1 MKRSE
6 INTLLRQAKALFC
19 EHCFALPPFAEWTPE
34 HWRGL
39 GAEADEIRHCGLG
52 WDLTDFGGGDF
63 HQTGLLLFTLRNG
76 HAAHRTGKRYAEKI
90 MIVEPGQVTPW
101 HFHEAKMEDIINR
114 GGGKLFIQVRNI
126 EPDNRLADNQ
136 VTVLLDGM
144 RRTVPAGTT
153 LVLNQGQS
161 ITITR
166 RLAHQFWGDP
176 SSGKVLVGEVS
187 DVNND
192 HTDNYF
198 LPPVGRFPVIEEDE
212 APLHLLCHEYPQT
225 CRI

>member
-1 MKRSE
+1 LE
-6 INTLLRQAKALFC
+6 LI
-19 EHCFALPPFAEWTPE
+19 FAT
-34 HWRGL
+34 
-39 GAEADEIRHCGLG
+39 I
-52 WDLTDFGGGDF
+52 GDAP
-63 HQTGLLLFTLRNG
+63 LFTLRNG
-76 HAAHRTGKRYAEKI
+76 HAAQRTGKRYAEKI

-101 HFHEAKMEDIINR
+101 HFHGAKMEDIINR

-126 EPDNRLADNQ
+126 DPDNRLADDH
-136 VTVLLDGM
+136 VTVALDGVG
-144 RRTVPAGTT
+144 RTVPAGTT
-153 LVLNQGQS
+153 LALNPGES

-176 SSGKVLVGEVS
+176 SSAKVLVGEVS

-198 LPPVGRFPVIEEDE
+198 LPPVGRFPEIEEDE
-212 APLHLLCHEYPQT
+212 LPLHLLCHEYPQP